1 MLFLDVFDVVVVGA
15 GPAGG
20 SAALHAAKL
29 GLKVLV
35 LEEHAVVGEPV
46 HCGECLSLLAVQ
58 RMGFDLPSGVVSSE
72 AKGIRVVFPRGK
84 SVLVTEPGFVLE
96 KHAFEQWIIAQT
108 QSAGAR
114 AVLGSRVTAASRANG
129 VWTLKAGGKEYSCR
143 VLVDATGIQS
153 FSSSVLKLNP
163 RYASVVGIQYE
174 LQDIPRDGYIDFYIW
189 PELAPHGYLWMIP
202 KSGGRANVGLVT
214 NENNNAKKYLDE
226 FVKRMGWSGKVVNK
240 TFGGLIPASGPASV
254 TFSDGLLL
262 VGDAAGFTSPLF
274 EGGTQLGLVSGKFA
288 AQVAKKAVEL
298 NDYSKQTLSEYERL
312 WRAEFPDYAPLVKGK
327 ESLYALSD
335 DELVAMVSTFPGE
348 LGTLSVASKATVG
361 AKLLATQPNLLFAK
375 NLFSVFKAFK
385 YSRAKYYGW

>member
-1 MLFLDVFDVVVVGA
+1 MVEVFDVAVIGA

-58 RMGFDLPSGVVSSE
+58 RMGFDLPASAVSSE
-72 AKGIRVVFPRGK
+72 AKGIRVVFPQGK

-96 KHAFEQWIIAQT
+96 KHKFEQWIIAQA
-108 QSAGAR
+108 QSAGAK
-114 AVLGSRVTAASRANG
+114 VILGGRVTAASRADG
-129 VWTLKAGGKEYSCR
+129 MWTLKAGGKEYSAK
-143 VLVDATGIQS
+143 LLIDATGIQS
-153 FSSSVLKLNP
+153 FSSTVLKLNA
-163 RYASVVGIQYE
+163 RYASVVGVQYE

-240 TFGGLIPASGPASV
+240 TFGGLIPASGPSPV

-274 EGGTQLGLVSGKFA
+274 EGGTQLGLMSGKFA
-288 AQVAKKAVEL
+288 AQIAKRAVEL
-298 NDYSKQTLSEYERL
+298 NDYSKQSLSEYERL
-312 WRAEFPDYAPLVKGK
+312 WKKEFPDYAPLVKGK
-327 ESLYALSD
+327 DSLYALSD
-335 DELVAMVSTFPGE
+335 DELVAMVSTFPSE
-348 LGTLSVASKATVG
+348 LGTLSAADKAVVG
-361 AKLLATQPNLLFAK
+361 AKLLATQPGLLFTK
-375 NLFSVFKAFK
+375 NLFSVFEAFK
-385 YSRAKYYGW
+385 YSRAQYYGW